1 MDPSH
6 VKRLDP
12 RSLKGLAH
20 PLRMELL
27 GLLRTEGPST
37 ATRLARR
44 VGDSSGATS
53 YHLRQLALH
62 GFVEEVPERGN
73 GRDRWWRSAHQS
85 TAFDVTEFRDDPDTR
100 GALEIFLYEAIRVH
114 FRRAATWLSEM
125 HSWDRRWVKA
135 STSSDYGLHLDSE
148 QARKL
153 VEELDGV
160 IERYREQAGGE
171 EDAERVAV
179 VLHVFPERNR
189 SEPEHGDP
197 T

>member
-1 MDPSH
+1 MDPAQ

-37 ATRLARR
+37 ATQLARR
-44 VGDSSGATS
+44 AGESSGATS
-53 YHLRQLALH
+53 YHLRQLAFH

-73 GRDRWWRSAHQS
+73 GRDRWWRAAHQS
-85 TAFDVTEFRDDPDTR
+85 TAFDVAEFADDPDTR
-100 GALEIFLYEAIRVH
+100 GALEIFLYEAIRAH

-135 STSSDYGLHLDSE
+135 STSSDYGLRLDPE
-148 QARKL
+148 RARAL
-153 VEELDGV
+153 VAELDGV
-160 IERYREQAGGE
+160 IEGYREQHEGAT
-171 EDAERVAV
+171 DAERVAV
-179 VLHVFPERNR
+179 VLHVFPERR
-189 SEPEHGDP
+189 REPENEDP
-197 T
+197 A

>member
-1 MDPSH
+1 MDPAQ

-20 PLRMELL
+20 PLRIELL

-37 ATRLARR
+37 ATQLARR
-44 VGDSSGATS
+44 AGESSGATS
-53 YHLRQLALH
+53 YHLRQLASH

-73 GRDRWWRSAHQS
+73 GRDRWWRAAHQS
-85 TAFDVTEFRDDPDTR
+85 TAFDVTEFPDDPDTR
-100 GALEIFLYEAIRVH
+100 GALEIFLYEAIRAH
-114 FRRAATWLSEM
+114 FRRAATWLAEM

-148 QARKL
+148 RARAL

-160 IERYREQAGGE
+160 IERYREQAEGGKDE
-171 EDAERVAV
+171 ERVAV
-179 VLHVFPERNR
+179 VLHVFPERSR
-189 SEPEHGDP
+189 SKAEKEDP
-197 T
+197 A